1 MGPQEQYSASCDS
14 WPNGPVIVR
23 GCIAL
28 ILSLVLAGPV
38 TAQTAT
44 PPMSTASVVLSVI
57 RIALNFGSGQ
67 QDYVQV
73 EVVSEGSTAEQAR
86 LEGFRTAVN
95 QAVGSV
101 VATQTQ
107 TQNQRLTRDE
117 IVNYSSGFVDRF
129 EIVEQQNLGNI
140 VRLRMRVWVA
150 ESRLAHRLLG
160 QSYDSAQVPG
170 GRIGAQIESLL
181 EERQQ
186 GDRLIEAVMQDY
198 PHRAFDVRVGK
209 SRVKFDDYRR
219 ASIITDVT
227 IRWDNRFTDAVR
239 DTLRRTRD
247 PAKHAWVYQQAVS
260 REPTIQLSAVN
271 SHGKILHKECRT
283 FTISP
288 DNTGFHRPP
297 RYLLTWNRDQVFF
310 DVGYRVSGEL
320 ALDFAQ
326 DTQLLKQVDRIEVK
340 ILSQKDC

>member
-1 MGPQEQYSASCDS
+1 MA
-14 WPNGPVIVR
+14 
-23 GCIAL
+23 
-28 ILSLVLAGPV
+28 
-38 TAQTAT
+38 
-44 PPMSTASVVLSVI
+44 TASVVLSVI
-57 RIALNFGSGQ
+57 RIAMNLGSGR

-73 EVVSEGSTAEQAR
+73 DVVSQGATVEQAR

-117 IVNYSSGFVDRF
+117 IINYSSGFVDRF
-129 EIVEQQNLGNI
+129 EILEQQDQGNR
-140 VRLRMRVWVA
+140 VQLKMRVWVA
-150 ESRLAHRLLG
+150 ESKLAHRLLG
-160 QSYDSAQVPG
+160 QSYDSQQVPG
-170 GRIGAQIESLL
+170 GRIGAQVETML

-209 SRVKFDDYRR
+209 SRVKFDDHRR

-227 IRWDNRFTDAVR
+227 IRWDQRFTDAVR

-247 PAKHAWVYQQAVS
+247 SAKHAWVYQQAVG
-260 REPTIQLSAVN
+260 REPTIQIAAVN
-271 SHGKILHKECRT
+271 SHGKILYKECRA

-297 RYLLTWNRDQVFF
+297 RYLLTWQRDSVFF
-310 DVGYRVSGEL
+310 DVGYRVSGDL

-326 DTQLLKQVDRIEVK
+326 NTQLLKQVDQIQVK

>member
-1 MGPQEQYSASCDS
+1 MRRTLA
-14 WPNGPVIVR
+14 V
-23 GCIAL
+23 
-28 ILSLVLAGPV
+28 ILSLALAGPV
-38 TAQTAT
+38 SAQT
-44 PPMSTASVVLSVI
+44 PPMSTVSAVLSVV
-57 RIALNFGSGQ
+57 RIALNLGSGR

-73 EVVSEGSTAEQAR
+73 DVVSQGATAEQAR

-117 IVNYSSGFVDRF
+117 IINYSSGFVDRF
-129 EIVEQQNLGNI
+129 EILEQQNYGNQ
-140 VRLRMRVWVA
+140 VQLKMRVWVA

-160 QSYDSAQVPG
+160 QSYDSQQVPG
-170 GRIGAQIESLL
+170 GRIGAQVESML

-198 PHRAFDVRVGK
+198 PHRAFDVKVGK
-209 SRVKFDDYRR
+209 SRVKFDEYRR

-227 IRWDNRFTDAVR
+227 IRWDQRFTEAVR
-239 DTLRRTRD
+239 TTLRQTRD
-247 PAKHAWVYQQAVS
+247 PAKHAWVYQQAVG
-260 REPTIQLSAVN
+260 REPTIQLAAVD
-271 SHGKILHKECRT
+271 SHGKILHKECRV

-288 DNTGFHRPP
+288 DNTGFHVPT
-297 RYLLTWNRDQVFF
+297 RYLLLWHRDAVHF
-310 DVGYRVSGEL
+310 DTGYRVGGDL
-320 ALDFAQ
+320 VLNFGQ
-326 DTQLLKQVDRIEVK
+326 NTQQLRQVDRIQVK

>member
-1 MGPQEQYSASCDS
+1 MRR
-14 WPNGPVIVR
+14 VL
-23 GCIAL
+23 AL
-28 ILSLVLAGPV
+28 ILSLTLVAPV
-38 TAQTAT
+38 HAQ
-44 PPMSTASVVLSVI
+44 PMATASVVLSVI
-57 RIALNFGSGQ
+57 RIAINLGSGR

-73 EVVSEGSTAEQAR
+73 DVVSQGATVEQAR

-117 IVNYSSGFVDRF
+117 IINYSSGFVDRF
-129 EIVEQQNLGNI
+129 EILEQQDQGNR
-140 VRLRMRVWVA
+140 VQLKMRVWVA

-160 QSYDSAQVPG
+160 QSYDSQQVPG
-170 GRIGAQIESLL
+170 GRIGAQVETLL

-227 IRWDNRFTDAVR
+227 IRWDRRFTDAVR
-239 DTLRRTRD
+239 DTLRQTRD
-247 PAKHAWVYQQAVS
+247 PAKHAWVYQQAVG
-260 REPTIQLSAVN
+260 REPTIQIAAVN
-271 SHGKILHKECRT
+271 SHGKILHKECRA

-288 DNTGFHRPP
+288 DNTGFHLPP
-297 RYLLTWNRDQVFF
+297 RYLLLWQRDSVFF
-310 DVGYRVSGEL
+310 DVGYRVGGDL

-326 DTQLLKQVDRIEVK
+326 DTQLLKQVDQIQVK
-340 ILSQKDC
+340 ILAQKDC

>member
-1 MGPQEQYSASCDS
+1 M
-14 WPNGPVIVR
+14 
-23 GCIAL
+23 
-28 ILSLVLAGPV
+28 
-38 TAQTAT
+38 T
-44 PPMSTASVVLSVI
+44 TASVVLSVI
-57 RIALNFGSGQ
+57 RIALNLGSGR

-73 EVVSEGSTAEQAR
+73 DVVSHGATTEQAR

-117 IVNYSSGFVDRF
+117 IINYSSGFVDRF
-129 EIVEQQNLGNI
+129 EILEQQNYGNQ
-140 VRLRMRVWVA
+140 VQLKMRVWVA
-150 ESRLAHRLLG
+150 ESKLAHRLLG
-160 QSYDSAQVPG
+160 QSYDSQQVPG
-170 GRIGAQIESLL
+170 GRIGAQVETLL

-186 GDRLIEAVMQDY
+186 GDRLIEAVMLDY

-227 IRWDNRFTDAVR
+227 IRWDRRFTDAVR
-239 DTLRRTRD
+239 DTLRQTRD
-247 PAKHAWVYQQAVS
+247 PAKNAWVYQQAVG
-260 REPTIQLSAVN
+260 REPTIQLAAVD
-271 SHGKILHKECRT
+271 SHGKILYKECRA

-297 RYLLTWNRDQVFF
+297 RYLLLWNNNNVFF
-310 DVGYRVSGEL
+310 DTGYRVGGDL
-320 ALDFAQ
+320 TLDFGQ
-326 DTQLLKQVDRIEVK
+326 NTQLLKQVDQIQAK
-340 ILSQKDC
+340 ILAQKDC

>member
-1 MGPQEQYSASCDS
+1 
-14 WPNGPVIVR
+14 
-23 GCIAL
+23 
-28 ILSLVLAGPV
+28 
-38 TAQTAT
+38 
-44 PPMSTASVVLSVI
+44 MSTASVVLSVI
-57 RIALNFGSGQ
+57 RIALNLGSGR

-73 EVVSEGSTAEQAR
+73 DVVSEGVTVEQAR

-117 IVNYSSGFVDRF
+117 IINYSSGFVDRF
-129 EIVEQQNLGNI
+129 EILEQQDQGNR
-140 VRLRMRVWVA
+140 VRLKMQVWVA

-160 QSYDSAQVPG
+160 QSYDSQHVPG
-170 GRIGAQIESLL
+170 GRIGAQVESML

-219 ASIITDVT
+219 ASIVTDVT
-227 IRWDNRFTDAVR
+227 IRWDTRFTDAVR
-239 DTLRRTRD
+239 DTLRRTQD
-247 PAKHAWVYQQAVS
+247 PVKHAWVYQQAVG
-260 REPTIQLSAVN
+260 REPTIQLAAVD
-271 SHGKILHKECRT
+271 SHGKILHKECRV

-288 DNTGFHRPP
+288 DNTGFHVPT
-297 RYLLTWNRDQVFF
+297 RYLLLWHRNAVFF
-310 DVGYRVSGEL
+310 DTAYQVGGDL
-320 ALDFAQ
+320 TLDFGQ
-326 DTQLLKQVDRIEVK
+326 DTQLLKQVDQIQVK